1 MSPRVA
7 ILLCTYQGEQYLDEQ
22 LDSFAAQSYT
32 QWKAWVSDDGS
43 HDNTRALLAAY
54 QQQWG
59 KDRLSI
65 CEGPR
70 KGFVANFMSLICQ
83 RDIEADYYALSDQ
96 DDVWHTDKLARAI
109 QSLESTPPDVPALY
123 CSRTDLINEHGE
135 LIGRSRHFTRKPA
148 FANALVQNIAGGNT
162 MVFNN
167 AARKLLISAGS
178 DIQVIAHDWWV
189 YIVVSACGGVIHYD
203 ENPTLRYRQH
213 SENLIGSNAGL
224 RATMVRIKM
233 LFQGRLKTWVDANV
247 NALQTIVPHMT
258 PDNRELFER
267 FQTARK
273 RSIVPRTI
281 GILRTGIYHQTQLGN
296 LGLLASAV
304 FNRI

>member
-22 LDSFAAQSYT
+22 LNSFAAQTYT

-43 HDNTRALLAAY
+43 HDNTRALLAGY
-54 QQQWG
+54 QEKWG
-59 KDRLSI
+59 TDKLSI
-65 CEGPR
+65 YEGPR
-70 KGFVANFMSLICQ
+70 NGFVANFMSLICK
-83 RDIEADYYALSDQ
+83 REIEADYYALSDQ
-96 DDVWHTDKLARAI
+96 DDVWHDDKLERAV
-109 QSLESTPPDVPALY
+109 QWLESTPPDTPALY
-123 CSRTDLINEHGE
+123 CSRTDLINEQGE
-135 LIGRSRHFTRKPA
+135 LIGRSRHFTRPPA

-167 AARKLLISAGS
+167 AARKLLTAAGS
-178 DIQVIAHDWWV
+178 DIQVIAHDWWI

-213 SENLIGSNAGL
+213 SENLIGSNAGF
-224 RATMVRIKM
+224 RATMVRVKM
-233 LFQGRLKTWVDANV
+233 LFEGRLKTWVDANT
-247 NALQTIVPHMT
+247 NALQAIASNMT
-258 PDNRELFER
+258 PANRMLFER

-281 GILRTGIYHQTQLGN
+281 GLLRTGIYHQTQLGN